1 MAANPNNQ
9 HSLESMQIFVKFS
22 YTIIEAKFLKKI
34 KKKLG
39 TVHTAEV
46 AARVLTWVCLHFQLG
61 NKKGVARKYSHFQI
75 SDKK

>member
-22 YTIIEAKFLKKI
+22 YTIIEAKI
-34 KKKLG
+34 KKKLKKWG
-39 TVHTAEV
+39 TVHTAEA

-61 NKKGVARKYSHFQI
+61 NKKDAARKCSHFQI